1 MTFRITR
8 LALLAAAMTAGA
20 SFAQAQSY
28 NTGAGPVTGSSAS
41 TPAAQYPQAGQQGG
55 RHGMQGRPMHGH
67 RPMGSA
73 APMGSSGGM
82 TDSGGGMSGGRVATP
97 SDPLAGVTLPSQPG
111 VGNGAFNGGGLVLEH
126 LPDGTTRVVR

>member
-8 LALLAAAMTAGA
+8 LTLLAAAMTAGA

-28 NTGAGPVTGSSAS
+28 NTGAGPITGSSAS
-41 TPAAQYPQAGQQGG
+41 TPAAQYPQTGQQ
-55 RHGMQGRPMHGH
+55 GMQGRPMHGH

-82 TDSGGGMSGGRVATP
+82 AGSGGDMSGSRSTTP